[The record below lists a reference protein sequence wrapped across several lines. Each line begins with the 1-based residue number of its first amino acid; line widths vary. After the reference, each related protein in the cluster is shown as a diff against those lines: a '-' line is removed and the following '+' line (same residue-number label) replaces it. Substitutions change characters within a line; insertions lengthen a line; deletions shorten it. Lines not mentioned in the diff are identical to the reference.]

1 MLFVLLSF
9 KNFKVDN
16 FYLVNMVVEILK
28 DIFINYV
35 EYNK

>member
-9 KNFKVDN
+9 KNFEVDN

-28 DIFINYV
+28 DIFINYK